1 MIHGKAA
8 NASVWLQDLKLLI
21 KYRVL
26 LANVVPVFTGF
37 WLALYFTGSLFGEYV
52 TEFFC
57 TMIGTTL
64 VMAGAL
70 MLNNW
75 YEADIDAVMD
85 RTKQRPT
92 VTGHFSLRSIL
103 AAGILTSLSGFGILL
118 FTTGETIVYTF
129 IGWFAYVVLYTI
141 WSKRRYT
148 MNTIIGSLSGAVTP
162 LMGWAAVDSAL
173 HVIPISLFA
182 ILFIWQI
189 PHTLA
194 TAMKKC
200 DEYSRAGV
208 RMLPVVYGFA
218 MTKRQMA
225 VYVACLL
232 PIPFWMVSLGN
243 VYVFV
248 LTVLNIAWLGLVLYG
263 FYAKD
268 DLKWAHQNFLFSVN
282 YLMVVFLLPIIL
294 TIPSFLF

>member
-1 MIHGKAA
+1 MIHGKAV

-118 FTTGETIVYTF
+118 FTTGKRSF
-129 IGWFAYVVLYTI
+129 IRSLAGLLMSFYI
-141 WSKRRYT
+141 RY
-148 MNTIIGSLSGAVTP
+148 GRSGGT
-162 LMGWAAVDSAL
+162 
-173 HVIPISLFA
+173 
-182 ILFIWQI
+182 
-189 PHTLA
+189 
-194 TAMKKC
+194 
-200 DEYSRAGV
+200 R
-208 RMLPVVYGFA
+208 
-218 MTKRQMA
+218 
-225 VYVACLL
+225 
-232 PIPFWMVSLGN
+232 
-243 VYVFV
+243 
-248 LTVLNIAWLGLVLYG
+248 
-263 FYAKD
+263 
-268 DLKWAHQNFLFSVN
+268 
-282 YLMVVFLLPIIL
+282 
-294 TIPSFLF
+294 